1 MKLLV
6 VEDDLDLGDGIRIA
20 LSEQGVD
27 VLWVRRLEQA
37 MAALDDDSLDMVL
50 LDLGL
55 PDGDGLSLLLRIRQ
69 APRRLPAIILSA
81 RDTLQDRLRGLDEG
95 ADDYLVKPFALAE
108 LQSRVR
114 ALARRSGL
122 GEHDGLRLRGLVL
135 HEPTRQAS
143 LDGLPV
149 SLSRSEFDLL
159 ALLMK
164 RLGRV
169 QTRRALEE
177 HALRGASGNDSNT
190 LDVHM
195 SNLRRKIGPGYIR
208 TVRGIG
214 YVIDTGIDVQ
224 GIV

>member
-20 LSEQGVD
+20 LSDLGLD
-27 VLWVRRLEQA
+27 VVWVRRLEQA
-37 MAALDDDSLDMVL
+37 VAALDDESLDMVL
-50 LDLGL
+50 MDLGL
-55 PDGDGLSLLLRIRQ
+55 PDGDGLTLLSRIRQ
-69 APRRLPAIILSA
+69 STRRLPAIILSA

-95 ADDYLVKPFALAE
+95 ADDYLVKPFDLAE

-122 GEHDGLRLRGLVL
+122 GADEGLRLRGLYL
-135 HEPTRQAS
+135 HEPTRQVS
-143 LDGLPV
+143 LDGEPV

-159 ALLMK
+159 ALLLK
-164 RLGRV
+164 RMGRV
-169 QTRRALEE
+169 QTRRVLEE
-177 HALRGASGNDSNT
+177 HALRGLSGVESGA

-195 SNLRRKIGPGYIR
+195 SNLRRKIGVGYIR

-214 YVIDTGIDVQ
+214 YVIDAATSAQ
-224 GIV
+224 GAD